1 MDEDPLRRLCD
12 VRRAIYSERD
22 RRLAEAWKAPPKQE
36 SSLAIL
42 IREPS
47 VPIERVADV
56 LRAECAK
63 RGRGKPGGAHWRWT
77 KPHYLIA
84 YFIEQ
89 SGAERTDG
97 CISAWIDRVNGWAM
111 MHNRKRSIH
120 NLARATIRASEN
132 CCVDRNAGD
141 SDRHNQ
147 RVENIY
153 LNAGELPN
161 RSSHDPRTAA
171 IFRGVRWRTHG
182 VQNLSS
188 GRPSQQARQARH
200 LQRWPNPFL

>member
-1 MDEDPLRRLCD
+1 MDKDPLRRMRD
-12 VRRAIYSERD
+12 VRQATYSERD

-89 SGAERTDG
+89 SGAKRTDG
-97 CISAWIDRVNGWAM
+97 CIRDWINTVNGWETM
-111 MHNRKRSIH
+111 RDRQRLDPQPGSRDH
-120 NLARATIRASEN
+120 ARIR
-132 CCVDRNAGD
+132 
-141 SDRHNQ
+141 
-147 RVENIY
+147 
-153 LNAGELPN
+153 ELL
-161 RSSHDPRTAA
+161 
-171 IFRGVRWRTHG
+171 RGPKSRR
-182 VQNLSS
+182 L
-188 GRPSQQARQARH
+188 
-200 LQRWPNPFL
+200 